1 MAVQV
6 GKDTKSVWGHIATHF
21 GWNGIRER
29 KLSHLDAA
37 CHKGELYEIY
47 RVGTHVV
54 FGSDLTK
61 REEADINGPRTRGTV
76 LIVAPGGL
84 EHGGGIG
91 RMMGYFLRAHHETDG
106 GLHYRVV
113 DLRGP
118 WFLGSSS
125 LHVIGAAIYLTGAMF
140 TLVRARF
147 SSPCLA
153 HINITGRGS
162 TIRKIIL
169 STLARALGLRYVL
182 HLHDYD
188 YAKYYHSRG
197 SFLKKLIVA
206 MFRRAEVV
214 IVLGGRDL
222 EVLTQLL
229 QVNRDRM
236 IVLHN
241 AVPDPVPDLNRR
253 PVPGKPCHL
262 LFLGYLSARK
272 GVPDLLRALASPT
285 MKQMHWRATLAG
297 GGPIDEFRSLAND
310 LGILEK
316 LSFPGWLDEVGVSK
330 LCADADVLVLPS
342 HAEGLAMSVLEG
354 LSQGLAVITTP
365 VGAHSEV
372 IEPEVSGIL
381 VPPGDVAALADA
393 LGRVIEDESLRSRL
407 ARGARDRFLEGFDV
421 RRYAARLEQL
431 HAGLFA
437 PRRDHPKLVGKGL
450 IS

>member
-1 MAVQV
+1 
-6 GKDTKSVWGHIATHF
+6 
-21 GWNGIRER
+21 
-29 KLSHLDAA
+29 
-37 CHKGELYEIY
+37 
-47 RVGTHVV
+47 VV
-54 FGSDLTK
+54 FGLDITK
-61 REEADINGPRTRGTV
+61 LDEADADELRTRGTV

-91 RMMGYFLRAHHETDG
+91 RMMGYFLRAYQATDQK
-106 GLHYRVV
+106 LTYQVV
-113 DLRGP
+113 DSRGP

-125 LHVIGAAIYLTGAMF
+125 LHVICAAIYLGGAM
-140 TLVRARF
+140 LKLIRARL

-188 YAKYYHSRG
+188 YAEYYRG
-197 SFLKKLIVA
+197 QGAFLKKLIVT
-206 MFRRAEVV
+206 MFRRAEAV
-214 IVLGGRDL
+214 IVLGRRDL
-222 EVLTQLL
+222 EVLSQLL
-229 QVNRDRM
+229 QVNPDRM

-241 AVPDPVPDLNRR
+241 AVPDPVPDLDRP

-272 GVPDLLRALASPT
+272 GVPDLLHALASPAV
-285 MKQMHWRATLAG
+285 KQLRWKATLAG
-297 GGPIDEFRSLAND
+297 GGPIDEFRNLAKD
-310 LGILEK
+310 LGILDM
-316 LSFPGWLDEVGVSK
+316 LSFPGWVDEVGVSK
-330 LCADADVLVLPS
+330 LCADANVLVLPS

-372 IEPEVSGIL
+372 IETEVSGIL
-381 VPPGDVAALADA
+381 VSPGDVTALAHA
-393 LGRVIEDESLRSRL
+393 LERVIEDESLRSRL

-437 PRRDHPKLVGKGL
+437 PRRDHPKLVGKGQ

>member
-1 MAVQV
+1 
-6 GKDTKSVWGHIATHF
+6 
-21 GWNGIRER
+21 
-29 KLSHLDAA
+29 
-37 CHKGELYEIY
+37 
-47 RVGTHVV
+47 VV
-54 FGSDLTK
+54 FGLGITK
-61 REEADINGPRTRGTV
+61 RDDADTDGLKTRSTV
-76 LIVAPGGL
+76 VIVAPGGL

-91 RMMGYFLRAHHETDG
+91 RQMGYFLRAYQATDQK
-106 GLHYRVV
+106 LHYQIV
-113 DLRGP
+113 DSRGP
-118 WFLGSSS
+118 WFLGSSP
-125 LHVIGAAIYLTGAMF
+125 LHVIGAAVYLGNAMLM
-140 TLVRARF
+140 LVRARF

-188 YAKYYHSRG
+188 YAEYYRRQG
-197 SFLKKLIVA
+197 VFLKKLIVT
-206 MFRRAEVV
+206 MFRRAEAV
-214 IVLGGRDL
+214 IVLGRRDL
-222 EVLTQLL
+222 EVLSQLL
-229 QVNRDRM
+229 QVNRDGM

-241 AVPDPVPDLNRR
+241 AVPDPVPDLKSRR
-253 PVPGKPCHL
+253 VPGKPCHL

-272 GVPDLLRALASPT
+272 GVPDLLHALASPT
-285 MKQMHWRATLAG
+285 VKQLRWRATLAG
-297 GGPIDEFRSLAND
+297 GGPIEEFRNLAKE
-310 LGILEK
+310 LGILEM
-316 LSFPGWLDEVGVSK
+316 LSFPGWLDEVAVGK

-381 VPPGDVAALADA
+381 VPPGDVGALAHA
-393 LGRVIEDESLRSRL
+393 LVRVIEDESLRSRL
-407 ARGARDRFLEGFDV
+407 ARGARERFLEGFDV
-421 RRYAARLEQL
+421 RRYAAQLEQL

-437 PRRDHPKLVGKGL
+437 LRRDHPKLVRKGL